1 MILKRFASIMILV
14 LILGIVGIS
23 GCTSSDNTTTP
34 IYNNSTTNAQTPV
47 TTNDSFTNSTATVGN
62 SSPGTSDSS
71 NAGSNVQSSAG
82 SGAYVG
88 NANTRVFHYSSCSYV
103 NRMKEGNKVYF
114 STRDEAIAAGYRPC
128 KVCNP

>member
-1 MILKRFASIMILV
+1 MILV

-34 IYNNSTTNAQTPV
+34 IYNNSTTNAQTPIT
-47 TTNDSFTNSTATVGN
+47 TTNDSSTNSTATVSN
-62 SSPGTSDSS
+62 SSSGTSDSS
-71 NAGSNVQSSAG
+71 SAASNVQSSAS

-88 NANTRVFHYSSCSYV
+88 NTNTGVFHYSSCSYV

-114 STRDEAIAAGYRPC
+114 NSRDEAIAAGYRPC